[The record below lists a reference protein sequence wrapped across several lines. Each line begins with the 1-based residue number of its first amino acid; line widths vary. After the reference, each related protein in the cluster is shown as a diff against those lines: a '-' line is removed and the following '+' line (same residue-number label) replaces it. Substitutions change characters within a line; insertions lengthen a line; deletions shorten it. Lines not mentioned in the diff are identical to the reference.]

1 MKPFHKHCAILTQLF
16 RPVTAMQRRTSV
28 RQPLNL
34 IFTICLLFCL
44 FQQTATA
51 QAFHI
56 PEPTPPPAAVS
67 AALELD
73 TTFYRQW
80 IDVSGLP
87 VLASANVSPYA
98 VKEAAYLI
106 YKMIGHR
113 PDMLR
118 AMGENKERF
127 SIIAHNEL
135 LTQIPEYNYL
145 QPHYY
150 HDIRGRGLGSAEPNF
165 TTSCPEENLLRYP
178 GTVFPTGSILMH
190 EFAHAIHERGLRLVD
205 PGFDKRLNITYQAAM
220 ENGLWDGT
228 YAQVNRQE
236 YWAEGSEA
244 WLNPK
249 YPMPP
254 DAPTQV
260 EDPRDALKRYDP
272 RLAALLT
279 EIYGDGD
286 WRLTPVATRT
296 HHSHLQGFDPQNTPT
311 FQYPPDAVALY
322 EELTND
328 PDSTGDGRWIN
339 LAPYPSS
346 ELPRLQASRR
356 KGAPTLILF
365 GNYGTDDFVHVYWVG
380 PDGTEHPRGRLRHDM
395 KPYETYVGELW
406 MVKDENDEIL
416 GVYRA
421 EAETGRILVT
431 KEYKGPKVNIPD
443 LNLAAAVRKEL
454 RLTSST
460 PITQEALEA
469 LTGLGAGDQKIKNL
483 TGLEYATGLV
493 ELSLWNNQIKDVAPL
508 AKLTQ
513 LQHLHLQAN
522 QITDITPLAG
532 LTQLE
537 HLHLWGNQIRDISVL
552 TGLTELKSL
561 WLSGN
566 PIQDMSPLWT
576 LLKRNPD
583 LELDI
588 DIDKTPA
595 TDTNPDLTAAGPK
608 IEGPWL
614 WMLVPTGQKTD
625 AKTALREDFL
635 AAASNDSVTEAQIAI
650 NGATEGDRVG
660 NKVWTLGK
668 LPPISGD
675 NINEVMNAIGLGKG
689 YIDYHVAYGLIFLDS
704 PQEQNTW
711 MYAGSDDNHKVWL
724 NGKLVHEQLNWH
736 WAHDYQESFQVTLK
750 KGKNVLLVAVEDGAG
765 AWSGFFGFEKDAVYR
780 ILPPPLR
787 EDVNKD
793 NIVNILDLT
802 FVAANFG
809 KQGKHAADVNGD
821 NIVNILDLT
830 LVAAA
835 FGNTAAAGG

>member
-1 MKPFHKHCAILTQLF
+1 MTLFHKHFF
-16 RPVTAMQRRTSV
+16 RPTTAMQRRVSLK
-28 RQPLNL
+28 QSKLSNILNL
-34 IFTICLLFCL
+34 LFTACLLFCL
-44 FQQTATA
+44 CQRFATA
-51 QAFHI
+51 QELHI

-67 AALELD
+67 AAFELD
-73 TTFYRQW
+73 TTFYKQW

-106 YKMIGHR
+106 YQMIGHR

-127 SIIAHNEL
+127 SIIAYNEL

-165 TTSCPEENLLRYP
+165 TTSSSEENLLRYP

-205 PGFDKRLNITYQAAM
+205 PGFDKQLTIIYQAAM

-244 WLNPK
+244 WLNPQ

-296 HHSHLQGFDPQNTPT
+296 HQPHLQGFDPQNIPT
-311 FQYPPDAVALY
+311 FQYPSDAVALY
-322 EELTND
+322 RELTTH

-339 LAPYPSS
+339 LVRYPPS

-356 KGAPTLILF
+356 KGAATLILF
-365 GNYGTDDFVHVYWVG
+365 GNFGTDDFIYVYWVA
-380 PDGTEHPRGRLRHDM
+380 PDGTEHPQGRRLRHDVL
-395 KPYETYVGELW
+395 PYETYVGELW

-421 EAETGRILVT
+421 EAETGRVLVT

-443 LNLAAAVRKEL
+443 KNLAAAVRREL
-454 RLTSST
+454 SLTAST
-460 PITQEALEA
+460 PLTQEALEA
-469 LTGLGAGDQKIKNL
+469 LTGLGAGDQEIKNL

-493 ELSLWNNQIKDVAPL
+493 TLSLWNNQIKDVAPL

-537 HLHLWGNQIRDISVL
+537 HLHLWGNQISDISVF

-561 WLSGN
+561 WLEGN
-566 PIQDMSPLWT
+566 PIQDMSPLRT
-576 LLKRNPD
+576 LLERNPD

-588 DIDKTPA
+588 GIA
-595 TDTNPDLTAAGPK
+595 ILSVAGPK

-614 WMLVPTGQKTD
+614 WMLVPTDQKTE
-625 AKTALREDFL
+625 AKPSALRKDHL
-635 AAASNDSVTEAQIAI
+635 AAASNGSVTEAQIATE
-650 NGATEGDRVG
+650 GATEGDTVG
-660 NKVWTLGK
+660 NKVWTLGT
-668 LPPISGD
+668 LSPTSGD
-675 NINEVMNAIGLGKG
+675 NINEVMNATGLDSG
-689 YIDYHVAYGLIFLDS
+689 YIDYHVAYGVIVLDS

-724 NGKLVHEQLNWH
+724 NGALVHEQLDWH

-787 EDVNKD
+787 EDVNGD

-809 KQGKHAADVNGD
+809 KQGTHAADVNGD